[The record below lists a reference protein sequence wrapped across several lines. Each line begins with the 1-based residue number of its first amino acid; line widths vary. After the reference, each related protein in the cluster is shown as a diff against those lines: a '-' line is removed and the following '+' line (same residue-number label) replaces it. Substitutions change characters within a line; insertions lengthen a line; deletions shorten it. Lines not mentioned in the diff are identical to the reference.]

1 LSNKIHQGMEL
12 FQLGVRLGH
21 LGTVAIGCAGGELAK
36 ALART
41 VGCGVALAGGEV
53 RFHDGACA
61 ACGRWLGEYYGLPA
75 TLFVRQKDGKARVYV
90 LDQQGRSLSVD
101 DAVSAGEER
110 PTGQWD
116 LLAGADQAW
125 AANRVA
131 GRRQRGVACAI
142 GPAALTLTLERMGYE
157 VMSHPRPGIPLFRS
171 DREGFHLAVE
181 HNGVVYHPAG
191 VDVLDRAVNFVL
203 QPRAIPAFGPTG
215 SPEWR

>member
-1 LSNKIHQGMEL
+1 MSNKIHQGMEL
-12 FQLGVRLGH
+12 FQLGIRLGG
-21 LGTVAIGCAGGELAK
+21 LGTVAVGCAGGELAR

-53 RFHDGACA
+53 RFHDGTCA
-61 ACGRWLGEYYGLPA
+61 ACGRWLGGYYGLPA
-75 TLFVRQKDGKARVYV
+75 TLFVRQKEDKAQVYV
-90 LDQQGRSLSVD
+90 LDQHGSPLSVD
-101 DAVSAGEER
+101 GTVSVEEDR

-131 GRRQRGVACAI
+131 DRRQRGVACAI
-142 GPAALTLTLERMGYE
+142 GPAALTLALERMGYE
-157 VMSHPRPGIPLFRS
+157 VVSHPRPGIPVFRA
-171 DREGFHLAVE
+171 DQEGFHLAVE
-181 HNGVVYHPAG
+181 HNGVVYHPTG

-203 QPRAIPAFGPTG
+203 QPQAIPAFGPAS